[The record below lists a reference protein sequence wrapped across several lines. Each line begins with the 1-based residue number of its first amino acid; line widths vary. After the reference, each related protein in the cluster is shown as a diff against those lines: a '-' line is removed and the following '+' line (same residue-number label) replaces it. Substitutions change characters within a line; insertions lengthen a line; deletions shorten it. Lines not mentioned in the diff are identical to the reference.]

1 MTPLNFLIKPTT
13 VYRFAELM
21 QMPYKQFEA
30 YRKGII
36 DENGRII
43 SNQSGMDGLEYIVIR
58 LRSLFKELMPGSNR
72 YFLQTLSG
80 TLKLFSEEF
89 EMMNLDRNDINL
101 VMEAYLIDSTHGELS
116 YLDYLLEE
124 AQTRYISE
132 EMGAAMVS
140 AAATPNLQGGLAGY
154 DRPMTPMLRRHPK
167 KRLKKSH
174 KMVIEQMAQAPQP
187 TPSNPY
193 LPLQVDPVNYDEIFR
208 SLSPSGELDYD
219 QLTTPEL
226 KKYLKRLSERT
237 GGKQVYI
244 IGNQQQPPRALSFLQ
259 KGKRAR

>member
-13 VYRFAELM
+13 VYHFAELL

-30 YRKGII
+30 YRKGVI

-43 SNQSGMDGLEYIVIR
+43 NKQSDMDGLEYIVMR
-58 LRSLFKELMPGSNR
+58 LRSLFRELMPGSNK
-72 YFLQTLSG
+72 YFLQSLSG
-80 TLKLFSEEF
+80 TLKLFNEEF
-89 EMMNLDRNDINL
+89 ELMNLSRNDINL
-101 VMEAYLIDSTHGELS
+101 VIESYLMDNTNGEVS

-132 EMGAAMVS
+132 EMGAAVVS
-140 AAATPNLQGGLAGY
+140 APASPNLQGGLAGY
-154 DRPMTPMLRRHPK
+154 DRPMVPMIQRHK
-167 KRLKKSH
+167 KRKLKKSH
-174 KMVIEQMAQAPQP
+174 RMVIEQMAQAAP

-193 LPLQVDPVNYDEIFR
+193 LPLQVDPTNYDEIFR
-208 SLSPSGELDYD
+208 SLTPSGELDYD